1 MPSLHSGLRIWCCHS
16 CGSVLDPGPG
26 TSMCCGCSHLKKE
39 KKRVDLRK
47 RALKCMFCGYM
58 MFFELSPGR
67 ESIYLYPS
75 ECGKVP
81 GEEFGAVVLEA
92 AGLA

>member
-1 MPSLHSGLRIWCCHS
+1 MQFSDRGQ
-16 CGSVLDPGPG
+16 GG
-26 TSMCCGCSHLKKE
+26 
-39 KKRVDLRK
+39 
-47 RALKCMFCGYM
+47 RAPAWRL
-58 MFFELSPGR
+58 GR